1 MLHRLCK
8 PPSIPLNFSL
18 AAVVFRLLISCVS
31 ALSEKYAKN
40 KSYKARPTLNTRY
53 MTIYVYMYT
62 KKYIFHD
69 RTYHSIYIYKLVSH
83 NTSIPISSIHIT
95 ICKETSQNI
104 YRAHWNEKQK
114 KKYVYFIYNLNVYL
128 QSTCILCV

>member
-69 RTYHSIYIYKLVSH
+69 RTYHSIYIHKLASY
-83 NTSIPISSIHIT
+83 NTSITISSIHTT
-95 ICKETSQNI
+95 ICKETSKNI
-104 YRAHWNEKQK
+104 YRAHRSEKQNDK
-114 KKYVYFIYNLNVYL
+114 IIYRPSPKTN
-128 QSTCILCV
+128 I